1 MMIVIHIYKYKLIGV
16 DFLDSS
22 DAWRIIVLFILL
34 VLSAFFSSA
43 ETCLTTVNKMRM
55 KSMADEKVKNA
66 KLVLKLIEDPA
77 KLLSAILIGNNIV
90 NLSAS
95 SLTTSFAI
103 QLAAKSGF
111 SDLTSII
118 TGLATGVLTVL
129 ILIFGEIVPK
139 TLATM
144 NAEKLS
150 LVYAKPIY
158 AVTTVL
164 TPIAFIMNKISNGL
178 LILLRIDTKRRPAI
192 TENEL
197 RTIVDVSH
205 KEGVIESEER
215 QMITN
220 VVDFGDSLAKDVM
233 VPKMDV
239 SFVNVK
245 LSYNELVECYSV
257 DKFTRMPV
265 YSESRDN
272 IVGIINLKD
281 LFFYQ
286 GCKKD
291 FSIAEI
297 MREPYFTYEYKKISE
312 LFFEMKQASIPMAIV
327 LDEYGSTAGM
337 LTIEDLIE
345 EIVGEI
351 RDEYDAN
358 EEDEITKIDD
368 ENYILLGVAKL
379 DDVDESLGIKI
390 ESEDYDSIAGHI
402 INLLDHFPE
411 AGETVSDKFARYT
424 VLEAEK
430 NRIDKVKL
438 HLLPK
443 PKEEDEEEIEE
454 EMV

>member
-1 MMIVIHIYKYKLIGV
+1 M
-16 DFLDSS
+16 DSS
-22 DAWRIIVLFILL
+22 DAWRIITLFILL

-66 KLVLKLIEDPA
+66 RIVLKLIENQT
-77 KLLSAILIGNNIV
+77 KMLSAILIGNNIV
-90 NLSAS
+90 NLTAS

-103 QLAAKSGF
+103 QIAQKSGF
-111 SDLTSII
+111 SEMTSII
-118 TGLATGVLTVL
+118 TGAATGILTVL

-144 NAEKLS
+144 SAEKLA
-150 LVYAKPIY
+150 LTYAKPVY

-164 TPIAFIMNKISNGL
+164 APVAFLMNQISKGL
-178 LILLRIDTKRRPAI
+178 LIILRIDTKKQPAI

-239 SFVNVK
+239 AFANVK

-272 IVGIINLKD
+272 VVGIINLKD

-286 GCKKD
+286 GSKKD
-291 FSIAEI
+291 FSIADV

-312 LFFEMKQASIPMAIV
+312 LFFEMKQESIPMAIV

-358 EEDEITKIDD
+358 EEDEITKLDD

-379 DDVDESLGIKI
+379 DDIDKISGIKI
-390 ESEDYDSIAGHI
+390 ESEDYDSIAGHV
-402 INLLDHFPE
+402 INLLDHFPQ
-411 AGETVSDKFARYT
+411 AGESVSDQFARYT

-430 NRIDKVKL
+430 NHIDKVKL

-443 PKEEDEEEIEE
+443 PKEEEEAAENSI
-454 EMV
+454 

>member
-1 MMIVIHIYKYKLIGV
+1 
-16 DFLDSS
+16 
-22 DAWRIIVLFILL
+22 
-34 VLSAFFSSA
+34 
-43 ETCLTTVNKMRM
+43 
-55 KSMADEKVKNA
+55 MADEKVKNA
-66 KLVLKLIEDPA
+66 RIVLKLIENQT
-77 KLLSAILIGNNIV
+77 KMLSAILIGNNIV
-90 NLSAS
+90 NLTAS

-103 QLAAKSGF
+103 QIAQKSGF
-111 SDLTSII
+111 SEMTSII
-118 TGLATGVLTVL
+118 TGAATGILTVL

-144 NAEKLS
+144 SAEKLA
-150 LVYAKPIY
+150 LTYAKQVY
-158 AVTTVL
+158 EVTTVL
-164 TPIAFIMNKISNGL
+164 APVAFLMNQISKGL
-178 LILLRIDTKRRPAI
+178 LIILRIYTKKQPAI

-239 SFVNVK
+239 AFANVK

-272 IVGIINLKD
+272 VVGIINLKD

-286 GCKKD
+286 GSKKD
-291 FSIAEI
+291 FSIADV

-312 LFFEMKQASIPMAIV
+312 LFFEMKKKSIPMAIV

-358 EEDEITKIDD
+358 EEDEITKLDD

-379 DDVDESLGIKI
+379 DDIDKISGIKI
-390 ESEDYDSIAGHI
+390 ESEDYDSIAGHV
-402 INLLDHFPE
+402 INLLDHFPQ
-411 AGETVSDKFARYT
+411 AGESVSDQFARYT

-430 NRIDKVKL
+430 NHIDKVKL

-443 PKEEDEEEIEE
+443 PKEEEEAAENSI
-454 EMV
+454 